1 MNDDTENILD
11 DDLIQDIHNKSE
23 IRRTTTIH
31 KKNIN
36 NGWNENLEKLLSYW
50 KEESQI
56 FIWLNTQSLNYLKF
70 QNKCLS
76 VPAIAISAISSATI
90 FSNVSY
96 DDRSNNPILLYIIGS
111 FLIISTFI
119 QLMKEYLNLDKNI
132 RQHINTIKTN
142 QMLIL
147 DIQEQLSQGRED
159 RINGK
164 DFLNKMKTRKAD
176 LIRNSIEIPVK
187 FYKRMENAIERGEII
202 NYNETFVLYN
212 YLQNRIANKNLIGP
226 PLPIIPSSSSTA
238 TSNNQSTQNAN
249 DVLINIQSESN
260 EHSDGSDGSQISS
273 LSVNSR
279 NELNRKNSDSNS
291 YAAQIKYQIA
301 RL

>member
-147 DIQEQLSQGRED
+147 DIQEQLSQDRED

>member
-36 NGWNENLEKLLSYW
+36 NGWNENLEKILSYW